1 MECLNKKKIE
11 KVKGSNIVN
20 CVQNK
25 YFCYIIDE
33 IVSLSRSFQKLWL
46 SSSSFIT
53 VFVIPFINSIYQLC
67 IPSWRFSKWVVSLLY
82 RINIWKFGISMAN
95 LKQIVWEPMKYRI
108 IFLITPHEQSSCTL
122 SKEKQN
128 VHVFIQVAEQKKC
141 KNI

>member
-67 IPSWRFSKWVVSLLY
+67 IPS
-82 RINIWKFGISMAN
+82 
-95 LKQIVWEPMKYRI
+95 
-108 IFLITPHEQSSCTL
+108 
-122 SKEKQN
+122 
-128 VHVFIQVAEQKKC
+128 
-141 KNI
+141 